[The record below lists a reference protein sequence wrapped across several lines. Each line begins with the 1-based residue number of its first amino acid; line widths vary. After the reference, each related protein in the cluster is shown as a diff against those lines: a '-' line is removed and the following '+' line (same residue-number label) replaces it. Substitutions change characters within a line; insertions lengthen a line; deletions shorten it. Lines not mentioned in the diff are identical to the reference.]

1 MPRKAR
7 FAHRLGCLLAGCL
20 AVAILASTAAP
31 ARAQELI
38 QSLSVAGW
46 EGGAYRR
53 ADGRVLCAV
62 WDQYAEGVGLW
73 LGWDD
78 TGFYIDIADSRFQ
91 LEPDRL
97 HMVTL
102 QIDDRWRAEAEGY
115 AIDARTLAVTFQ
127 TDPAAL
133 GAFRAGERL
142 YLLELDRAYTLNGTA
157 DAIGAL
163 ERCYKAHR

>member
-1 MPRKAR
+1 
-7 FAHRLGCLLAGCL
+7 
-20 AVAILASTAAP
+20 
-31 ARAQELI
+31 
-38 QSLSVAGW
+38 
-46 EGGAYRR
+46 
-53 ADGRVLCAV
+53 VLCAV

-78 TGFYIDIADSRFQ
+78 TGFYIDITDSRFQ
-91 LEPDRL
+91 LEPDHL
-97 HMVTL
+97 HTVTL

-115 AIDARTLAVTFQ
+115 AVDTTTLAVTFQ

-163 ERCYKAHR
+163 ERCYKAHS